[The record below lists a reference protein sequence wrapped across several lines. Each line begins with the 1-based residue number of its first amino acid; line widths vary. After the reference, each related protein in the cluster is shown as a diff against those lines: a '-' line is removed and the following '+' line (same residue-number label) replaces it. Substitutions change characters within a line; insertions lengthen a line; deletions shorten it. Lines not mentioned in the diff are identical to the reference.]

1 MKKTGAIITLILL
14 LCTVLFPFSVS
25 AEHPPELIDVPNMLS
40 ESEYIE
46 LKATLSEKL
55 AALRDTY
62 GVDAVFII
70 SDEMITE
77 DAQTEADD
85 IYDSYEYG
93 VGENYDGILYFV
105 CETTHEYAFSTCGRA
120 IEIFNDDGL
129 EYIDEAM
136 MPYLK
141 KGDYYQAGMVYADKC
156 AELMEMAANGEPYK
170 KKINILYVIAG
181 IILIP
186 LAVAF
191 GFMTRKLS
199 KMNTAVMQ
207 PGAANYMKPGSMNM
221 NFSRDIFLYS
231 TVSKREKPKESSTHT
246 SSSGRT
252 HGGRSGSF

>member
-1 MKKTGAIITLILL
+1 MKKTGAIIMLILL
-14 LCTVLFPFSVS
+14 LCTVLFPLSVS

-46 LKATLSEKL
+46 LSEKL

-62 GVDAVFII
+62 GVDVAFII
-70 SDEMITE
+70 SDEMITD

-120 IEIFNDDGL
+120 IKIFNDDGL

-136 MPYLK
+136 LPYLK

-156 AELMEMAANGEPYK
+156 AELMGMAANGEPYK

-186 LAVAF
+186 LAAAF
-191 GFMTRKLS
+191 AFMTRKLS

-221 NFSRDIFLYS
+221 DFSRDIFLYS

>member
-1 MKKTGAIITLILL
+1 MKRTWSFILL
-14 LCTVLFPFSVS
+14 LLVMCAAVFPFSAA
-25 AEHPPELIDVPNMLS
+25 AEHGPSVADVPGVLSDDEYEELS
-40 ESEYIE
+40 ERLNS
-46 LKATLSEKL
+46 
-55 AALRDTY
+55 LRSTY
-62 GVDAVFII
+62 DVDAAFII
-70 SDEMITE
+70 SDEIVTGN
-77 DAQTEADD
+77 AQTEADD

-129 EYIDEAM
+129 EYIDKAM
-136 MPYLK
+136 LPYLK
-141 KGDYYQAGMVYADKC
+141 EGDYYQAGMVYADKC
-156 AELMEMAANGEPYK
+156 AELMEMAANGEPYR
-170 KKINILYVIAG
+170 KKINIIYVVAG
-181 IILIP
+181 IILVP

-191 GFMTRKLS
+191 GAMTRKLS

-231 TVSKREKPKESSTHT
+231 TVSKTEKPKESSTHT